1 MSRWFP
7 ERPVLWVRPHK
18 SEPVLASFEQ
28 ELERRALP
36 RGTRLTCVVA
46 GEGVRYRVVP
56 WNDEFASPAQRQ
68 VFSTHCFTEVYGE
81 AARGW
86 TVRQDSVRHG
96 VATLACALDT
106 ALLDSLVATV
116 QAHELKLVSV
126 QPALTH
132 VYNHVR
138 RSLAAGLYW
147 FVWVDVPWVTL
158 LLMSSGEPLLVR
170 SLAPFGQSLA
180 SLLERE
186 WFMLGVED
194 ARCPV
199 YVARSASTPP
209 VEVRELSAN
218 GWRFVELAPWADGT
232 STAGQPATASSQAA
246 HAS

>member
-7 ERPVLWVRPHK
+7 ERPVLWVRPQK

-28 ELERRALP
+28 ELQRRALP

-56 WNDEFASPAQRQ
+56 WSDEFASPAQRQ
-68 VFSTHCFTEVYGE
+68 VFSTHCFAEVYGE

-106 ALLDSLVATV
+106 ALLDSLVV
-116 QAHELKLVSV
+116 SVHAHDLKLVSV

-132 VYNHVR
+132 VYNHLR
-138 RSLAAGLYW
+138 RSLEAGLYW
-147 FVWVDVPWVTL
+147 FVWVDGPWVSL
-158 LLMSSGEPLLVR
+158 LLMSKGEPLLVR
-170 SLAPFGQSLA
+170 SLAPSGQSLA

-199 YVARSASTPP
+199 YVARSVSTPP
-209 VEVRELSAN
+209 IDARELSAN
-218 GWRFVELAPWADGT
+218 GWRFVELAPWADGAPT
-232 STAGQPATASSQAA
+232 EAVSKAASPQAA